1 MIELYQAEWCPF
13 SHQVRQRLTEL
24 MVPFIAHQVEP
35 EPHERD
41 TMAGATGGGRIIPAL
56 VLEDGTVIGGDTDEI
71 LDALDR
77 LYQENDF
84 TVTHHERRVEAQL
97 FEQD

>member
-24 MVPFIAHQVEP
+24 GVPFVAHQVEP

-41 TMAGATGGGRIIPAL
+41 AMEKATGERSIPVL
-56 VLEDGTVIGGDTDEI
+56 VLDDGTVIAGDADEI
-71 LDALDR
+71 LDVLDR
-77 LYQENDF
+77 QYQETQF
-84 TVTHHERRVEAQL
+84 TKAHHERRVEARML
-97 FEQD
+97 E

>member
-1 MIELYQAEWCPF
+1 MIEPYQAEWCPF

-24 MVPFIAHQVEP
+24 MVPFVAHQVEP

-41 TMAGATGGGRIIPAL
+41 AMEAATGDRTIPVV
-56 VLEDGTVIGGDTDEI
+56 VLEDGTIIGGDTDEI

-77 LYQENDF
+77 LFPENDY
-84 TVTHHERRVEAQL
+84 TVAHHERRVEAHL
-97 FEQD
+97 FERE

>member
-24 MVPFIAHQVEP
+24 MVPFVAHQVEP

-41 TMAGATGGGRIIPAL
+41 AMEAAVGDRTIPVV
-56 VLEDGTVIGGDTDEI
+56 VLDDGTVLGGDTDEI
-71 LDALDR
+71 LDQIDR
-77 LYQENDF
+77 QFQENEF
-84 TVTHHERRVEAQL
+84 TVAHHERRLEARM
-97 FEQD
+97 FED